1 MEPSE
6 DDEDENEN
14 ENGKKKKR
22 RSHRFFSLPSLIH
35 LSLLNAPFF
44 LPFISSFLLPGSS

>member
-14 ENGKKKKR
+14 ENGKKKR